1 MSASGLQKA
10 ALGVAALGVAARSA
24 GAAQDSAVRG
34 LIKKIKSDNP
44 DVRTEGWL
52 SAGEVGAPAVPVLAR
67 VMTDPDREVA
77 RAAKRAMWK
86 IVRHAGRPG
95 ADTEKRDVVR
105 RLLELLGDD
114 VSTPVRTEVLWMLS
128 ELGDDTAVEPVAT
141 LLRNSD
147 LREDARMAL
156 ERIPGSKNA
165 LSAAFEG
172 APEEFK
178 PNLAQSLRKLGV
190 EVQGYPCAKLTP
202 VKQTKVKPSW
212 QRFFSG

>member
-10 ALGVAALGVAARSA
+10 ALGAATLGMVAGSA
-24 GAAQDSAVRG
+24 GAAQENAVHG
-34 LIKKIKSDNP
+34 LIKKIKDDNP

-52 SAGEVGAPAVPVLAR
+52 GAGEAGAPAVPALAK

-95 ADTEKRDVVR
+95 AETEKRDVVL

-128 ELGDDTAVEPVAT
+128 ELGEDTVIEPIAA
-141 LLRNSD
+141 LLKNPE

-156 ERIPGSKNA
+156 ERIPGSKSA

-190 EVQGYPCAKLTP
+190 EVKGYPCAKLTP
-202 VKQTKVKPSW
+202 VKQTKVKSLW